1 MKVTDGTN
9 TAVYDANGLRFT
21 NASGATMYNAP
32 SISQSGVDAGGQRI
46 SNVADGVK
54 PGDAVNVGQM
64 SSAINSSLGAV
75 NNRIITVAKDA
86 FAGAASAM
94 ASAGLP
100 QAYLPGRSMV
110 AIAGS
115 TFKNQSA
122 VALGVSTITGSGK
135 WVFKGTVNSN
145 SRSDVG
151 ATIGTGYQW

>member
-1 MKVTDGTN
+1 M
-9 TAVYDANGLRFT
+9 
-21 NASGATMYNAP
+21 
-32 SISQSGVDAGGQRI
+32 Q
-46 SNVADGVK
+46 
-54 PGDAVNVGQM
+54 
-64 SSAINSSLGAV
+64 
-75 NNRIITVAKDA
+75 
-86 FAGAASAM
+86 
-94 ASAGLP
+94 AGLP